1 MAVSIIVD
9 NVAVP
14 VKVIK
19 FSDGGTNIKLEVP
32 EYLVKYPPS
41 TYYSISV
48 EPITP
53 VDNYLW
59 EIVQAVDAIERTF
72 GKVFKREFLY
82 LPYLPHGRADRVFEH
97 GNGFPL
103 KLFLDAVCW
112 MFNEIFLTDPHSDFY
127 KGYEDERNRNQ
138 LLNKDFFVVTPQHQC
153 FIEVAGK
160 DIKSGDVLIAPDKG
174 AWNKIYKLQQAL
186 DKRMIAT
193 FVVEAGKK
201 RDIKTG
207 RVIETT
213 LPDDVDIKGKVA
225 WIVDD
230 IGDGLG
236 TFIPLAEKLKEA
248 GVKQVNL
255 YVTHLIASKGLDILK
270 GKVDT
275 LYAYQV
281 IGNYINRIDIENF
294 NRGAV

>member
-14 VKVIK
+14 TKVIK

-32 EYLVKYPPS
+32 ECLVRNPPS
-41 TYYSISV
+41 AYYSISV
-48 EPITP
+48 KPTTP

-59 EIVQAVDAIERTF
+59 EIVQAVDAIEQTF
-72 GKVFKREFLY
+72 GREFKREYLY
-82 LPYLPHGRADRVFEH
+82 LPYLPHGRADRVFEY

-103 KLFLDAVCW
+103 QLFLNAIGW
-112 MFNEIFLTDPHSDFY
+112 MFDTIFLKDPHSNY
-127 KGYEDERNRNQ
+127 YQKWADENTTT
-138 LLNKDFFVVTPQHQC
+138 FEVTPQHQC

-160 DIKSGDVLIAPDKG
+160 DIKSGDVIIAPDKG
-174 AWNKIYKLQQAL
+174 AWKKIYKLQQAL

-281 IGNYINRIDIENF
+281 VGNYINRIDIENF
-294 NRGAV
+294 NRGVV